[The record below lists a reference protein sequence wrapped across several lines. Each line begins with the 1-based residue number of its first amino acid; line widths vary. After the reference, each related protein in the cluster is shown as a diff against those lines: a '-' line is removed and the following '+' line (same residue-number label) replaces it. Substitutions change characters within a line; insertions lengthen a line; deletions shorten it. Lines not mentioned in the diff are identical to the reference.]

1 MESFDRKAHWE
12 KIYQTK
18 SLEQVSWYQPI
29 PVTSLEFINEL
40 EVPLDARII
49 DIGGGDSY
57 LADHLLDL
65 GYQDITVLD
74 ISEQAI
80 QRAKDRLED
89 RADQVKWIVSDVL
102 DFVPDTH
109 YDLWHDR
116 ASFHFLINDEEV
128 SRYVQILNA
137 GIADT
142 GNVLIGT
149 FSLNGPAKCSGIDI
163 RQYSEETLCDCLKP
177 DFEQLKSRSVQHPT
191 PFDTLQHFVFSCFR
205 KR

>member
-12 KIYQTK
+12 KIYHTK
-18 SLEQVSWYQPI
+18 PLEQVSWYQPI

-40 EVPLDARII
+40 EVPLNARII
-49 DIGGGDSY
+49 DIGGGDSF
-57 LADHLLDL
+57 LAEHLLDL

-80 QRAKDRLED
+80 QRAKERLEH
-89 RADQVKWIVSDVL
+89 RADQVKWIVSDIL
-102 DFVPDTH
+102 DFVPDTP

-116 ASFHFLINDEEV
+116 AAFHFLIDDEDV
-128 SRYVQILNA
+128 KRYVQIVNDGLA
-137 GIADT
+137 AT

-149 FSLNGPAKCSGIDI
+149 FALDGPAKCSGIDI
-163 RQYSEETLCDCLKP
+163 RQYSEETLNNCLKA
-177 DFEQLKSRSVQHPT
+177 DFEQVKSRSVHHAT